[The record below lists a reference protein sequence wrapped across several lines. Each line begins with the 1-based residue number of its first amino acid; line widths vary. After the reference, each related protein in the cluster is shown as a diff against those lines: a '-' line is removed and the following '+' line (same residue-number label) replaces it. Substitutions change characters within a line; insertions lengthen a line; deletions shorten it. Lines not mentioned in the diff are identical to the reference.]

1 MVFFGDNAWEKIKNI
16 GNDMRLFRD
25 GKFEIYTR
33 AGNAHPF
40 GGAPFR
46 EAVAEAVAY
55 ESAARTGD
63 APTVPLTVATAPKPP
78 PVAAVAAVKAQPT
91 PRWYGRGSK
100 TASSQSSA
108 AADAKAATEAAEAEE
123 AKSKAQRELDNLAF
137 GAPGRKAI
145 YSVEQEMTER
155 ERRKLA
161 RAIELSVS
169 VSGAAGGASEGL
181 NSGVQHLAAS
191 AGKGSKAA
199 GGGRRQ
205 RFSIAKRFPI
215 RDVLFDVLAPPPP
228 NTSVGGEEDC
238 TNSVAVANASAHDRQ
253 RKCARPQRAKRT
265 GVLFEMVRNEK
276 KPV

>member
-1 MVFFGDNAWEKIKNI
+1 
-16 GNDMRLFRD
+16 MRLFRD

-33 AGNAHPF
+33 AGNAHPY
-40 GGAPFR
+40 GGAAFR

-63 APTVPLTVATAPKPP
+63 APTVPLTVATVPKPP
-78 PVAAVAAVKAQPT
+78 PVATTAAVKAQPT

-100 TASSQSSA
+100 TASSYSTA

-145 YSVEQEMTER
+145 FSVEQEMTER

-181 NSGVQHLAAS
+181 TLGAHHAATS
-191 AGKGSKAA
+191 VGK

-228 NTSVGGEEDC
+228 NTNIGGDEEC
-238 TNSVAVANASAHDRQ
+238 THSDAVANASAHDRQ

-265 GVLFEMVRNEK
+265 GVLFEMFRNEK